1 MELTGSAPLAA
12 ERGSRQQ
19 TVAQKK
25 KNNFVVRAMGT
36 NQFLSYQMFGTTVWM
51 QEPGTSESIFKSSKL
66 RARFQL
72 LCIKY

>member
-1 MELTGSAPLAA
+1 
-12 ERGSRQQ
+12 
-19 TVAQKK
+19 
-25 KNNFVVRAMGT
+25 MGT